1 METPAMPRNSRSTKE
16 RILRGAKKLFSQYG
30 YKNVGTRAIAH
41 EAQVNITLIN
51 RYFGSKK
58 NLFKS
63 VIDTLPQN
71 ATSIHEARERARDVG
86 MDFITGILNLP
97 KEELKLI
104 LFSIVDP
111 EVDDIIKNFFIERI
125 QQQSVLM
132 GGKEGKAKVFMILSL
147 LSGIALLSS
156 ILENEYFDQHDKR
169 LIEHHF
175 CSLLDELYRN

>member
-1 METPAMPRNSRSTKE
+1 MPRNSHSTKK
-16 RILRGAKKLFSQYG
+16 RILQAAKKLFSQYG

-58 NLFKS
+58 NLFKC

-71 ATSIHEARERARDVG
+71 VTSLHEARERAKDIG
-86 MDFITGILNLP
+86 KDFITGILNLP

-125 QQQSVLM
+125 QKQSALM
-132 GGKEGKAKVFMILSL
+132 GSKEGKARVFMILSL
-147 LSGIALLSS
+147 LSGIALLSN
-156 ILENEYFDQHDKR
+156 ILENEYFDQQDKS
-169 LIEHHF
+169 LIEHNF
-175 CSLLDELYRN
+175 SSLLDELYKN